1 MRMDRSCCW
10 KGDFSALLRGKV
22 TFLVGRVCL
31 VPVNTALCAGVWP
44 GAWGRCPA
52 SPYRRPREPWHRSFA
67 FRTIG
72 RPPHRWVVR
81 LKCRSSSP
89 AMSHVIPL
97 PVCQDLKFDRWN
109 CNVCGLSRKMTALNY
124 VRLLEGRLPPSLSG
138 PSTGRGHR
146 GLAPRC
152 AGPASTTR
160 SKRSSHRASHGIT
173 DSWSPYTTECVM
185 NSWRTTC
192 SRTSTTRAP

>member
-1 MRMDRSCCW
+1 MGPTMRMDRSCCW

-124 VRLLEGRLPPSLSG
+124 VRLLEGAVTAVTLG
-138 PSTGRGHR
+138 PLYRPR
-146 GLAPRC
+146 APRPGAPVRSPSAVSRFVPC
-152 AGPASTTR
+152 ATFLN
-160 SKRSSHRASHGIT
+160 RA
-173 DSWSPYTTECVM
+173 VM
-185 NSWRTTC
+185 GGLQH
-192 SRTSTTRAP
+192 

>member
-10 KGDFSALLRGKV
+10 KGDFSALSRGKV

-124 VRLLEGRLPPSLSG
+124 VRLLEGRLPPSLSD

-146 GLAPRC
+146 GLALRC
-152 AGPASTTR
+152 ALHQQCHDSSRVQR
-160 SKRSSHRASHGIT
+160 S
-173 DSWSPYTTECVM
+173 
-185 NSWRTTC
+185 
-192 SRTSTTRAP
+192 

>member
-1 MRMDRSCCW
+1 MKSPQTSSR
-10 KGDFSALLRGKV
+10 GHPGLLR
-22 TFLVGRVCL
+22 
-31 VPVNTALCAGVWP
+31 PPPHQQWP
-44 GAWGRCPA
+44 
-52 SPYRRPREPWHRSFA
+52 HRSHQRPPRTLTRLCPRIPQPHQLHHPLPPRNRRIQTPTTPSIMKSRFA

-146 GLAPRC
+146 GLALRC
-152 AGPASTTR
+152 ALHQQCHDSSPVQR
-160 SKRSSHRASHGIT
+160 S
-173 DSWSPYTTECVM
+173 
-185 NSWRTTC
+185 
-192 SRTSTTRAP
+192 